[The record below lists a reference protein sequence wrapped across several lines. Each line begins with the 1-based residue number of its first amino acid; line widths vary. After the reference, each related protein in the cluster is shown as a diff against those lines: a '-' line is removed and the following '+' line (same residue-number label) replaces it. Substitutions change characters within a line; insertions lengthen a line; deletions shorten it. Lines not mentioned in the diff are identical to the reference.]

1 MPFFRPVSA
10 GGVPKATVN
19 ASTGSPTVNNN
30 ARSGKTIYAFNGA
43 GSLTVGTDGTAEIL
57 LVGGGGSGGSPY
69 TAMNGGGAGG
79 VVYDSTGYLTAGTYT
94 VTVGAGGNYASYIP
108 TCSMGKPS
116 GLVISN
122 TSKGYVALGG
132 GAGAQL
138 PYTNVI
144 AYHTPGGGSGAG
156 GFNNGINIGPAGN
169 NFIPGQGQP
178 GGNGSNNN
186 CGYSGGGGGGGYSN
200 AGGSPGNSLAGG
212 AGGNGFT
219 TNINGTSVT
228 YAGGGAGAAGR
239 NGGTNTNGNNGAGG
253 SGGGGYYNINTGPN
267 GATTYGNSG
276 TNGLGGGGAAGTG
289 GGTGIVIVVI
299 G

>member
-1 MPFFRPVSA
+1 MSPLFSPVSA

-19 ASTGSPTVNNN
+19 ATTGSPTVNNN

-57 LVGGGGSGGSPY
+57 LVGGGGAGSGTQS
-69 TAMNGGGAGG
+69 ALNGGGAGG

-116 GLVISN
+116 ALVISN

-132 GAGAQL
+132 GAGAMN
-138 PYTNVI
+138 PYTNLL
-144 AYHTPGGGSGAG
+144 AYQSTGGGSGAG
-156 GFNNGINIGPAGN
+156 GYNNSITIGPAGN

-200 AGGSPGNSLAGG
+200 AGGSPGNSVAGG

-228 YAGGGAGAAGR
+228 YAGGGAGGAGS
-239 NGGTNTNGNNGAGG
+239 NGSGGTNGAGG

-267 GATTYGNSG
+267 GNTDRGNSG
-276 TNGLGGGGAAGTG
+276 VNGLGGGGAGMHS
-289 GGTGIVIVVI
+289 GGTGVVIVVI